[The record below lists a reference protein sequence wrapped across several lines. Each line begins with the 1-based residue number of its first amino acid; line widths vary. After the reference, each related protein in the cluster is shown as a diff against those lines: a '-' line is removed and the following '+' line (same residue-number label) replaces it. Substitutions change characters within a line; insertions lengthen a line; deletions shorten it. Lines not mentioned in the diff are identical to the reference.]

1 MFENYINKYLS
12 LLDFESTQDEV
23 NLNDLLNSR
32 KFSKPVKRFISSEIN
47 RIVSPNIDDLRNQS
61 LFDQSNGD
69 LLRLFNRLENELK
82 SSVVLLSFEYEKFI
96 KNVIEIRFNF
106 LCRPLTT
113 ISKLAFNNS
122 NEVSVVEIQNQ
133 LEFFNEYHYLTE
145 GLSEWYENNLEKSF
159 LTKNDFDNIIKEID
173 DDFIYNLSQEEFVNL
188 LEPIFEV
195 FSFDGLIEEVSQE
208 IPIESLIIF
217 FSEKG
222 ITPILNELE
231 DLFNN
236 DKLVISKS
244 DIFDMI
250 SRLMSNDD
258 SIELNDDIEPL
269 ETEYSDDLNF
279 NLDSLDDAD
288 KNVLADLSDDIEP
301 LETEY
306 SDDLDFNLDSL
317 DADDDD
323 VLADLNDDIEPLETE
338 YSDDLNFNLD
348 SLDAND
354 EDVLADLSDDV
365 EPLETEYSD
374 DLDFN
379 LDSLD
384 ADDDDVLADLNDD
397 IEPLETE
404 HSDDLNFNLDSLDA
418 DDDDVLA
425 DLDDDI
431 EPLET
436 EYSDDLDFNLDS
448 LDDVDESELTE
459 LSDDVEPLET
469 EYSNDFDLEDLDDNE
484 VNINIDSDEE
494 NSNEDDLDFNNFD
507 NSETN
512 DELD

>member
-47 RIVSPNIDDLRNQS
+47 RIVSSNIDNLRNQS

-258 SIELNDDIEPL
+258 STELNDD
-269 ETEYSDDLNF
+269 
-279 NLDSLDDAD
+279 
-288 KNVLADLSDDIEP
+288 VEP

-306 SDDLDFNLDSL
+306 SDDLD
-317 DADDDD
+317 
-323 VLADLNDDIEPLETE
+323 
-338 YSDDLNFNLD
+338 FNLD

-384 ADDDDVLADLNDD
+384 ADDDDDVLADLNDD
-397 IEPLETE
+397 IESLETE
-404 HSDDLNFNLDSLDA
+404 YSDDLNFNLDSLDA
-418 DDDDVLA
+418 DDDDDDVLA

>member
-47 RIVSPNIDDLRNQS
+47 RIVSSNIDNLRNQS

-258 SIELNDDIEPL
+258 STELNDD
-269 ETEYSDDLNF
+269 
-279 NLDSLDDAD
+279 
-288 KNVLADLSDDIEP
+288 VEP

-306 SDDLDFNLDSL
+306 SDDLD
-317 DADDDD
+317 
-323 VLADLNDDIEPLETE
+323 
-338 YSDDLNFNLD
+338 FNLD

-384 ADDDDVLADLNDD
+384 ADDDDDDVLADLNDD

-404 HSDDLNFNLDSLDA
+404 YSDDLNFNLDSLDA
-418 DDDDVLA
+418 DDDDDVLA